1 MSAASLPRAS
11 VPLPAP
17 GGREMS
23 DLGFALTVIIAV
35 YALNTLI
42 IGVPLGYSFWL
53 SLHDTNA
60 ILRTQEFVGADLY
73 AEVLSDSAVTDAIW
87 RSLGFVAMC
96 VAGSFV
102 AALGIALV
110 LNEDMPLRGLVRG
123 LALLPWAMS
132 QVVTATVFSF
142 LLNPSFGALTGLLAP
157 LGLAGPGTVWLS
169 SDWALFWVALAFVWH
184 VAPLGSF
191 FYLAALQTIPRD
203 LYRAARVDG
212 AGPLARFRHITLPH
226 LKHTTLIVLVVMTVE
241 AVRQF
246 DLLFSLTRGGPGT
259 STQIL
264 PLLIFRYNF
273 EFSKYGLASAAAFL
287 LTVLSLLLATA
298 YFMLIR
304 KKRPQGGNHA
314 Q

>member
-1 MSAASLPRAS
+1 
-11 VPLPAP
+11 
-17 GGREMS
+17 
-23 DLGFALTVIIAV
+23 
-35 YALNTLI
+35 
-42 IGVPLGYSFWL
+42 
-53 SLHDTNA
+53 
-60 ILRTQEFVGADLY
+60 
-73 AEVLSDSAVTDAIW
+73 
-87 RSLGFVAMC
+87 MC
-96 VAGSFV
+96 VAGSFA

-110 LNEDMPLRGLVRG
+110 LNEEMPLRGLVRG

-157 LGLAGPGTVWLS
+157 LGLANAATVWLA

-184 VAPLGSF
+184 IAPLGCF

-212 AGPLARFRHITLPH
+212 AGPLSRFRHITLPH

-304 KKRPQGGNHA
+304 KKRPQGDAHA

>member
-11 VPLPAP
+11 VPLPAR
-17 GGREMS
+17 GGKEMS

-60 ILRTQEFVGADLY
+60 ILRTHEFVGADLY
-73 AEVLSDSAVTDAIW
+73 GEVLSDSAVTDAIW

-157 LGLAGPGTVWLS
+157 LGLAGAGRVWLNG
-169 SDWALFWVALAFVWH
+169 DWALFWVALAFVWH
-184 VAPLGSF
+184 IAPLGSF

-212 AGPLARFRHITLPH
+212 AGPLARFRHIRLPH
-226 LKHTTLIVLVVMTVE
+226 LNHTTLIVLVVMTVE

-304 KKRPQGGNHA
+304 KKRTQGGHHA

>member
-11 VPLPAP
+11 VPLPAR
-17 GGREMS
+17 GGKEMS

-60 ILRTQEFVGADLY
+60 ILRTHEFVGADLY
-73 AEVLSDSAVTDAIW
+73 GEVLSDSAVTDAIW

-157 LGLAGPGTVWLS
+157 IGVDCQGKVRLNSDLALV
-169 SDWALFWVALAFVWH
+169 WVALAFVWH
-184 VAPLGSF
+184 IAPLGSF

-212 AGPLARFRHITLPH
+212 AGPLARFRYITLPH

-304 KKRPQGGNHA
+304 KKRTQGGHHA

>member
-1 MSAASLPRAS
+1 MSAASLSPAR
-11 VPLPAP
+11 PAP
-17 GGREMS
+17 ARQGGREMS
-23 DLGFALTVIIAV
+23 DLSFALTVIVAV

-60 ILRTQEFVGADLY
+60 ILRTEEFVGTDLY
-73 AEVLSDSAVTDAIW
+73 GEVLSDPAVIDAIW

-96 VAGSFV
+96 VAGSFA

-110 LNEDMPLRGLVRG
+110 LNEEMPLRGLVRG

-157 LGLAGPGTVWLS
+157 LGLANAATVWLA

-184 VAPLGSF
+184 IAPLGSF

-212 AGPLARFRHITLPH
+212 AGPLSRFRHITLPH

-304 KKRPQGGNHA
+304 KKRPQGDAHA